1 MESIWEIV
9 VSNGIFAALFVWLL
23 FYQLKDSARREK
35 KYIDIID
42 KLSVQLDV
50 IENIEEDVKE
60 IKNILAKC
68 EDEDEKDKT
77 IKKWSNARHGIVFDN
92 FDICFGDKELQQI
105 L

>member
-1 MESIWEIV
+1 MENIWEIV

-60 IKNILAKC
+60 IKKKIFFENG
-68 EDEDEKDKT
+68 KD
-77 IKKWSNARHGIVFDN
+77 
-92 FDICFGDKELQQI
+92 Q
-105 L
+105 

>member
-60 IKNILAKC
+60 IK
-68 EDEDEKDKT
+68 
-77 IKKWSNARHGIVFDN
+77 KKIFFENGKN
-92 FDICFGDKELQQI
+92 K
-105 L
+105 

>member
-9 VSNGIFAALFVWLL
+9 ISNGIFAALFVWLL

-50 IENIEEDVKE
+50 IESIEEDVKE
-60 IKNILAKC
+60 IKQKIFFETGKTNEAKIEIL
-68 EDEDEKDKT
+68 
-77 IKKWSNARHGIVFDN
+77 
-92 FDICFGDKELQQI
+92 
-105 L
+105 

>member
-9 VSNGIFAALFVWLL
+9 ISNGIFAALFVWLL

-60 IKNILAKC
+60 IK
-68 EDEDEKDKT
+68 
-77 IKKWSNARHGIVFDN
+77 KKIFFENGKS
-92 FDICFGDKELQQI
+92 E
-105 L
+105 

>member
-35 KYIDIID
+35 KYIYIID

-60 IKNILAKC
+60 IK
-68 EDEDEKDKT
+68 
-77 IKKWSNARHGIVFDN
+77 KKIFFENGKS
-92 FDICFGDKELQQI
+92 E
-105 L
+105 

>member
-9 VSNGIFAALFVWLL
+9 ISNGIFAALFVWLL

-60 IKNILAKC
+60 IK
-68 EDEDEKDKT
+68 
-77 IKKWSNARHGIVFDN
+77 KKIFFENGKN
-92 FDICFGDKELQQI
+92 Q
-105 L
+105 

>member
-9 VSNGIFAALFVWLL
+9 ISNGIFATLFVWLL

-60 IKNILAKC
+60 IK
-68 EDEDEKDKT
+68 
-77 IKKWSNARHGIVFDN
+77 KKIFFENGKN
-92 FDICFGDKELQQI
+92 K
-105 L
+105 

>member
-9 VSNGIFAALFVWLL
+9 ISNGIFAALFVWLL

-60 IKNILAKC
+60 IK
-68 EDEDEKDKT
+68 
-77 IKKWSNARHGIVFDN
+77 KKIFFENGKN
-92 FDICFGDKELQQI
+92 K
-105 L
+105 

>member
-60 IKNILAKC
+60 IK
-68 EDEDEKDKT
+68 
-77 IKKWSNARHGIVFDN
+77 KKIFFENGKS
-92 FDICFGDKELQQI
+92 E
-105 L
+105 